1 MPRIKLTE
9 TERTIDRL
17 NAWILLQMKTQ
28 RKSQADIGYLINLPG
43 KCIGE
48 RLRGVTPW
56 KFGEVLEVVN
66 ALGGRLEEILWNM

>member
-17 NAWILLQMKTQ
+17 NAWILLQMKIQ

>member
-28 RKSQADIGYLINLPG
+28 RKSQADIGYIVNLPG

-56 KFGEVLEVVN
+56 KFGEVLEVVS

>member
-56 KFGEVLEVVN
+56 KFTEVLEVVTF
-66 ALGGRLEEILWNM
+66 LGGRLEEIL

>member
-28 RKSQADIGYLINLPG
+28 RKSQADIGYIVNLPG

-56 KFGEVLEVVN
+56 KFDEVLEVVN
-66 ALGGRLEEILWNM
+66 ALGGRLEEIL

>member
-28 RKSQADIGYLINLPG
+28 RKSQADIGYLLNLPG

>member
-1 MPRIKLTE
+1 MPKVTLTE
-9 TERTIDRL
+9 TQRAENRV
-17 NAWILLQMKTQ
+17 NAWILLQMKMQ
-28 RKSQADIGYLINLPG
+28 KKSQADIGYIVNLPG

>member
-28 RKSQADIGYLINLPG
+28 KKSQADIGYLLNLPG

>member
-28 RKSQADIGYLINLPG
+28 RKSQADIGYLLNLPG
-43 KCIGE
+43 KCVGE

>member
-1 MPRIKLTE
+1 
-9 TERTIDRL
+9 
-17 NAWILLQMKTQ
+17 MKTQ
-28 RKSQADIGYLINLPG
+28 RKSQADIGYIVNLPG

>member
-1 MPRIKLTE
+1 MPKVRLTE
-9 TERTIDRL
+9 AQRAEDRL
-17 NAWILLQMKTQ
+17 NGWICLQMKIQ
-28 RKSQADIGYLINLPG
+28 KKSQSDIGEILNLPG

>member
-28 RKSQADIGYLINLPG
+28 RKSQADIGYIVNLPG